1 MKQYRILLPV
11 LVSLVKNIVDYWN
24 NCIKATSCSVAAQI
38 NAIAPSDAASTGA
51 TCFVRLFTPYCTLI
65 SDNKSARRLSGFNPT
80 YSIRGKKN
88 RLILREDAFFSLPA
102 RKDRAL
108 STKG

>member
-11 LVSLVKNIVDYWN
+11 LVSLVKNIVDYWH

-65 SDNKSARRLSGFNPT
+65 SDNKSARWLSGLNEQ
-80 YSIRGKKN
+80 
-88 RLILREDAFFSLPA
+88 RLLLTSSFFAS
-102 RKDRAL
+102 RAWIIYL
-108 STKG
+108 